1 MKRSLV
7 NEITEHMIGEKVK
20 LNGWVQRRRDLG
32 GLIFIDLRD
41 ASGFVQIVF
50 NPDVSSEAI
59 EIAETLRTEFVIE
72 AIGEVVRRDESQV
85 NKNNALGHLEVI
97 ISEVMII
104 SKAATP
110 PFQISDDN
118 INEDIRLKYRY
129 VDLKRSELQN
139 ILRLRHK
146 TTKAVREFLDAEM
159 FVDIETP
166 FLSKSTPEGARDY
179 LVPSRIHEGE
189 FYALP
194 QSPQIYKQL
203 LMLGGFERYYQIVKC
218 FRDED
223 LRADRQPEFTQIDIE
238 KSFTDQEDIIE
249 MNERLISHV
258 MKEVKGL
265 DVQIPFPR
273 MTHETAMN
281 EYGLDKPDTRFDMK
295 LKDLSEFSKTV
306 AFKVFKSTVENSGVV
321 KAIVVKNQASEY
333 SRKNVDQLEA
343 YVKNYGAKGLAW
355 LKYNEDTFTGPIAKF
370 FEERE
375 QDELK
380 ELLSVENNDLVLF
393 VADKPSIVHASL
405 GNLRNKLAKDLGLLD
420 KKQYNF
426 VWITDWPLFEY
437 DEERGRYIAA
447 HHPFTSPKK
456 EDEGLLET
464 NPTMAKA
471 NAYDIVLNGYE
482 LGGGSIRI
490 SDPHLQEKMFK
501 ALGFTDEERDKQFG
515 FLIEAFKY
523 GAPPHGGI
531 AYGLDRFVMLLA
543 GTDNIRDV
551 IAFPKTTSA
560 SDLMMKSPSTVSKE
574 QLEELH
580 IDIIKTKEDE

>member
-7 NEITEHMIGEKVK
+7 NEIKNKEIGEKIK

-50 NPDVSSEAI
+50 NPDVSKEALRT
-59 EIAETLRTEFVIE
+59 ADTLRTEFVIE

-85 NKNNALGHLEVI
+85 NKNNELGHLEVI
-97 ISEVMII
+97 VDNVTIL

-118 INEDIRLKYRY
+118 INEDIKLKYRY
-129 VDLKRSELQN
+129 VDLKRQELQN

-146 TTKAVREFLDAEM
+146 TTKAVREFLDNEM

-265 DVQIPFPR
+265 DVQLPFPR
-273 MTHETAMN
+273 MTYDTAMN
-281 EYGLDKPDTRFDMK
+281 EYGVDKPDTRFDMK
-295 LKDLSEFSKTV
+295 LNDLSDFSKTV
-306 AFKVFKSTVENSGVV
+306 DFKVFKSTVENDGVV

-333 SRKNVDQLEA
+333 SRKNIDELEA
-343 YVKNYGAKGLAW
+343 FVKNYGAKGLAW
-355 LKYNEDTFTGPIAKF
+355 LKYNEEGFTGPIAKF
-370 FEERE
+370 FGESE
-375 QDELK
+375 QSELK
-380 ELLSVENNDLVLF
+380 NLLNVEENDLVLF
-393 VADKPSIVHASL
+393 VADKPSVVHASL

-420 KKQYNF
+420 KNQYNF

-464 NPTMAKA
+464 DPTKAKA
-471 NAYDIVLNGYE
+471 NAYDIVL
-482 LGGGSIRI
+482 
-490 SDPHLQEKMFK
+490 
-501 ALGFTDEERDKQFG
+501 
-515 FLIEAFKY
+515 
-523 GAPPHGGI
+523 
-531 AYGLDRFVMLLA
+531 
-543 GTDNIRDV
+543 
-551 IAFPKTTSA
+551 
-560 SDLMMKSPSTVSKE
+560 
-574 QLEELH
+574 
-580 IDIIKTKEDE
+580 

>member
-7 NEITEHMIGEKVK
+7 NEIKNKEIGEKIK

-50 NPDVSSEAI
+50 NPDVSKEALRT
-59 EIAETLRTEFVIE
+59 ADTLRTEFVIE

-85 NKNNALGHLEVI
+85 NKNNELGHLEVI
-97 ISEVMII
+97 VDNVTIL

-118 INEDIRLKYRY
+118 INEDIKLKYRY
-129 VDLKRSELQN
+129 VDLKRQELQN

-146 TTKAVREFLDAEM
+146 TTKAVREFLDNEM

-265 DVQIPFPR
+265 DVQLPFPR
-273 MTHETAMN
+273 MTYDTAMN
-281 EYGLDKPDTRFDMK
+281 EYGVDKPDTRFDMK
-295 LKDLSEFSKTV
+295 LNDLSDFSKTV
-306 AFKVFKSTVENSGVV
+306 DFKVFKSTVENDGVV

-333 SRKNVDQLEA
+333 SRKNIDQLEA
-343 YVKNYGAKGLAW
+343 FVKNYGAKGLAW
-355 LKYNEDTFTGPIAKF
+355 LKYNEEGFTGPIAKF
-370 FEERE
+370 FGESE
-375 QDELK
+375 QSELK
-380 ELLSVENNDLVLF
+380 ILLNVEENDLVLF
-393 VADKPSIVHASL
+393 VADKPSVVHASL

-420 KKQYNF
+420 KNQYNF

-464 NPTMAKA
+464 DPTKAKA

-490 SDPHLQEKMFK
+490 SNPELQEKMFK
-501 ALGFTDEERDKQFG
+501 ALGFSDEERDKQFG

-574 QLEELH
+574 QLEELN
-580 IDIIKTKEDE
+580 IGIIKTKE

>member
-7 NEITEHMIGEKVK
+7 NEIKNIEIGEKIK

-50 NPDVSSEAI
+50 NPDVSKEALRT
-59 EIAETLRTEFVIE
+59 ADTLRTEFVIE

-85 NKNNALGHLEVI
+85 NKNNELGHLEVI
-97 ISEVMII
+97 VEDVTIL

-118 INEDIRLKYRY
+118 INEDIKLKYRY
-129 VDLKRSELQN
+129 VDLKRQELQN

-146 TTKAVREFLDAEM
+146 TTKAVREFLDNEM

-265 DVQIPFPR
+265 DVQLPFPR
-273 MTHETAMN
+273 MTYDTAMN
-281 EYGLDKPDTRFDMK
+281 EYGVDKPDTRFDMK
-295 LKDLSEFSKTV
+295 LNDLSDFSKTV
-306 AFKVFKSTVENSGVV
+306 DFKVFKSTVENGGVV

-333 SRKNVDQLEA
+333 SRKNIDQLEA
-343 YVKNYGAKGLAW
+343 FVKNYDAKGLAW
-355 LKYNEDTFTGPIAKF
+355 LKYNEEGFTGPIAKF
-370 FEERE
+370 FGESE
-375 QDELK
+375 QSELK
-380 ELLSVENNDLVLF
+380 NLLNVEENDLVLF
-393 VADKPSIVHASL
+393 VADKPSVVHASL

-420 KKQYNF
+420 KNQYNF

-464 NPTMAKA
+464 DPTKAKA

-490 SDPHLQEKMFK
+490 SNPELQEKMFK
-501 ALGFTDEERDKQFG
+501 ALGFSDEERDKQFG

-574 QLEELH
+574 QLEELN
-580 IDIIKTKEDE
+580 IEIIKTKE

>member
-7 NEITEHMIGEKVK
+7 NEIKNKEIGEKIK

-50 NPDVSSEAI
+50 NPDVSKEALRT
-59 EIAETLRTEFVIE
+59 ADTLRTEFVIE

-85 NKNNALGHLEVI
+85 NKNNELGHLEVI
-97 ISEVMII
+97 VEDVTIL

-118 INEDIRLKYRY
+118 INEDIKLKYRY
-129 VDLKRSELQN
+129 VDLKRQELQN

-146 TTKAVREFLDAEM
+146 TTKAVREFLDNEM

-265 DVQIPFPR
+265 DVQLPFPR
-273 MTHETAMN
+273 MTYDTAMN
-281 EYGLDKPDTRFDMK
+281 EYGVDKPDTRFDMK
-295 LKDLSEFSKTV
+295 LNDLSDFSKTV
-306 AFKVFKSTVENSGVV
+306 DFKVFKSTVENGGVV

-333 SRKNVDQLEA
+333 SRKNIDQLEA
-343 YVKNYGAKGLAW
+343 FVKNYGAKGLAW
-355 LKYNEDTFTGPIAKF
+355 LKYNEEGFTGPIAKF
-370 FEERE
+370 FGESE
-375 QDELK
+375 QSELK
-380 ELLSVENNDLVLF
+380 NLLNVEENDLVLF
-393 VADKPSIVHASL
+393 VADKPSVVHASL

-420 KKQYNF
+420 KNQYNF

-464 NPTMAKA
+464 DPTKAKA

-490 SDPHLQEKMFK
+490 SNPELQEKMFK
-501 ALGFTDEERDKQFG
+501 ALGFSDEERDKQFG

-560 SDLMMKSPSTVSKE
+560 SDLMMKSPSTVSEE
-574 QLEELH
+574 QLKELN
-580 IDIIKTKEDE
+580 IEIIKTEE

>member
-7 NEITEHMIGEKVK
+7 NEIKNKEIGEKIK

-50 NPDVSSEAI
+50 NPDVSKEALRT
-59 EIAETLRTEFVIE
+59 ADTLRTEFVIE
-72 AIGEVVRRDESQV
+72 AIGEVVRRDENQV
-85 NKNNALGHLEVI
+85 NKNNELGHLEVI
-97 ISEVMII
+97 VDNVTVL

-118 INEDIRLKYRY
+118 INEDIKLKYRY
-129 VDLKRSELQN
+129 VDLKRQELQN

-146 TTKAVREFLDAEM
+146 TTKAVREFLDNEM

-265 DVQIPFPR
+265 DVQLPFPR
-273 MTHETAMN
+273 MTYDTAMN
-281 EYGLDKPDTRFDMK
+281 EYGVDKPDTRFDMQ
-295 LKDLSEFSKTV
+295 LNDLSDFSKTV
-306 AFKVFKSTVENSGVV
+306 DFKVFKSTVENDGVV

-333 SRKNVDQLEA
+333 SRKNIDQLEA
-343 YVKNYGAKGLAW
+343 FVKNYGAKGLAW
-355 LKYNEDTFTGPIAKF
+355 LKYNEEGFTGPIAKF
-370 FEERE
+370 FGESE
-375 QDELK
+375 QSELK
-380 ELLSVENNDLVLF
+380 NLLNVEENDLVLF
-393 VADKPSIVHASL
+393 VADKPSVVHASL

-420 KKQYNF
+420 KNQYNF

-447 HHPFTSPKK
+447 HHPFTSPKR

-464 NPTMAKA
+464 DPTKAKA

-490 SDPHLQEKMFK
+490 SNPELQEKMFK
-501 ALGFTDEERDKQFG
+501 ALGFSDEERDKQFG

-574 QLEELH
+574 QLEELN
-580 IDIIKTKEDE
+580 IGIIKTKE

>member
-7 NEITEHMIGEKVK
+7 NEIKNKEIGEKIK

-50 NPDVSSEAI
+50 NPDVSKEALRT
-59 EIAETLRTEFVIE
+59 ADTLRTEFVIE
-72 AIGEVVRRDESQV
+72 AIGEVVRRDENQV
-85 NKNNALGHLEVI
+85 NKNNELGHLEVI
-97 ISEVMII
+97 VDNVTVL

-118 INEDIRLKYRY
+118 INEDIKLKYRY
-129 VDLKRSELQN
+129 VDLKRQELQN

-146 TTKAVREFLDAEM
+146 TTKAVREFLDNEM

-265 DVQIPFPR
+265 DVQLPFPR
-273 MTHETAMN
+273 MTYDTAMN
-281 EYGLDKPDTRFDMK
+281 EYGVDKPDTRFDMK
-295 LKDLSEFSKTV
+295 LNDLSDFSKTV
-306 AFKVFKSTVENSGVV
+306 DFKVFKSTVENDGVV

-333 SRKNVDQLEA
+333 SRKNIDQLEA
-343 YVKNYGAKGLAW
+343 FVKNYGAKGLAW
-355 LKYNEDTFTGPIAKF
+355 LKYNEEGFTGPIAKF
-370 FEERE
+370 FGESE
-375 QDELK
+375 QSELK
-380 ELLSVENNDLVLF
+380 NLLNVEENDLVLF
-393 VADKPSIVHASL
+393 VADKPSVVHASL

-420 KKQYNF
+420 KNQYNF

-464 NPTMAKA
+464 DPTKAKA

-490 SDPHLQEKMFK
+490 SNPELQEKMFK
-501 ALGFTDEERDKQFG
+501 ALGFSDEERDKQFG

-574 QLEELH
+574 QLEELN
-580 IDIIKTKEDE
+580 IGIIKTKE